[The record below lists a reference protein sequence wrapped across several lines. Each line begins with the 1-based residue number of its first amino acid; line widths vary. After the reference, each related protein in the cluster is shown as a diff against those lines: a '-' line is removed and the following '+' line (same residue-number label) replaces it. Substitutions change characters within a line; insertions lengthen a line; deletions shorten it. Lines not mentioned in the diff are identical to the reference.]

1 MLTRPGLHRI
11 TLLCLSLA
19 LSSCHRRHKPHSPT
33 TEISIGSAAAKDRI
47 LGGVYQGT
55 PGWKWTARSFSVL
68 LDVPPRDEKIYV
80 ELDCTVPE
88 ELVRATGPVVLT
100 AKVNGIEA
108 GKQRYESPGRYRF
121 SHVVPDQA
129 LERSPAEVQFALD
142 KSAPDSGSGHELGLI
157 AVSTALKPYTDSAG
171 FGEEQAQVARAGY
184 AKVIAQRNV
193 HIPAEKQNDMM
204 RLFHE
209 LPIWENTWFHN
220 VRIVKNPLD
229 LWMMQQIISEQ
240 RPDFVV
246 ETGTWKGGS
255 ALYWAS
261 VLHSLGLES
270 SRVITVDVQDF
281 THDGATGDFLWKK
294 YVDFFLGSSTDPKIV
309 REIASRVRGRKVV
322 VTLDS
327 AHEMRHVL
335 NELRLYAPMVSR
347 GSYLV
352 VEDTHL
358 DGLPTHPE
366 MGPGPMAAVRTFL
379 AEDAGKEFEQ
389 DLSREAMLM
398 TFNPGGWLR
407 RK

>member
-1 MLTRPGLHRI
+1 MLKRPGI
-11 TLLCLSLA
+11 QGIALCLPIVL
-19 LSSCHRRHKPHSPT
+19 LSCHPRDRAGTPIA
-33 TEISIGSAAAKDRI
+33 EISIGTPAKKDR
-47 LGGVYQGT
+47 LLRGFYQGT
-55 PGWKWTARSFSVL
+55 AQWGWTGRTFAVL
-68 LDVPPRDEKIYV
+68 LDVPPRDEKTYV
-80 ELDCTVPE
+80 ELDFTVPE
-88 ELVRATGPVVLT
+88 ELVRVTGPVVLT

-108 GKQRYESPGRYRF
+108 GKQRYDAVGRYVF
-121 SHVVPDQA
+121 SRLVPVQA
-129 LERSPAEVQFALD
+129 LERSPAEVQFELD
-142 KSAPDSGSGHELGLI
+142 KSAPDSGLGHETAVI
-157 AVSTALKPYTDSAG
+157 AVSAALKQYTESAG
-171 FGEEQAQVARAGY
+171 FREERAQAARAGY
-184 AKVIAQRNV
+184 AKVIQERNLR
-193 HIPAEKQNDMM
+193 IPVEKQNEMM

-209 LPIWENTWFHN
+209 LPVWENTWFHN

-229 LWMMQQIISEQ
+229 LWMMQQIIAEV

-270 SRVITVDVQDF
+270 SRVLTVDLQDL
-281 THDGATGDFLWKK
+281 THDGARADFLWKK
-294 YVDFFLGSSTDPKIV
+294 YVDFYRGSSTDAEV
-309 REIASRVRGRKVV
+309 VNSIASRVKGRKVI

-327 AHEMRHVL
+327 DHAMPHVL
-335 NELRLYAPMVSR
+335 KELRLYAPMVSH

-366 MGPGPMAAVRTFL
+366 IGPGPMAAVRTFL
-379 AEDAGKEFEQ
+379 SENTDKDFEQ

-398 TFNPGGWLR
+398 TFNPGGWLH